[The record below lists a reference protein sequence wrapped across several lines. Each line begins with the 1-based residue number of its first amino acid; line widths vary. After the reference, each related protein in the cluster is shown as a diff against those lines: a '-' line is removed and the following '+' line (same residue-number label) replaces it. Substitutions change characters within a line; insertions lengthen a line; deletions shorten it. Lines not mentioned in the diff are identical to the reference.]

1 MRTVIL
7 TEGGASKGLGHM
19 ARAMALFE
27 GFRERGVKCE
37 VVVDGDVD
45 LTGLFQGAVYHR
57 QPWPSS
63 VEMTEHF
70 TRGTDITILDS
81 YNASAEVCAAASR
94 HARLIVFFD
103 DFIRLN
109 YSKGHIFNGGVSA
122 PQMPY
127 PAVLG
132 VTYHLGSLF
141 APLRREFWDI
151 EPQVIRQEIKKIF
164 VVFGGVDGRKLTS
177 RVIDCLL
184 EKFNDFE
191 YSVVVGL
198 AFRDDSFFERIG
210 RFAGVKVY
218 RSLSAMQILVL
229 MRQADV
235 AVSAAGQTICELAR
249 LGLPTVGVLAAENQ
263 RTQWR
268 GMIDS
273 GFAVDGGC
281 ADDPDVVAQIVRGL
295 HQLSSVDER
304 RRRSNTGRILID
316 GQGVRRC
323 VDVILKE
330 MERI

>member
-1 MRTVIL
+1 MRTVIF

-37 VVVDGDVD
+37 VVVDADVD
-45 LTGLFQGAVYHR
+45 LTGLFQGVVYHR

-70 TRGTDITILDS
+70 ARGADIAVLDS
-81 YNASAEVCAAASR
+81 YHASVEVCAAASR
-94 HARLIVFFD
+94 HARLTVFFD

-109 YSKGHIFNGGVSA
+109 YPKGHIFNGGVSA

-127 PAVLG
+127 PAVSG

-164 VVFGGVDGRKLTS
+164 VVFGGVDGRRLTS
-177 RVIDCLL
+177 RVIDHLL
-184 EKFNDFE
+184 EKFSGFE
-191 YSVVVGL
+191 YSVVVGF
-198 AFRDDSFFERIG
+198 AFRDDSFLERIG
-210 RFAGVKVY
+210 RAGVKVS
-218 RSLSAMQILVL
+218 RSLSATQILAL
-229 MRQADV
+229 MREADV

-249 LGLPTVGVLAAENQ
+249 LGLPTVGVLAVENQ

-304 RRRSNTGRILID
+304 RRRSNAGRILID